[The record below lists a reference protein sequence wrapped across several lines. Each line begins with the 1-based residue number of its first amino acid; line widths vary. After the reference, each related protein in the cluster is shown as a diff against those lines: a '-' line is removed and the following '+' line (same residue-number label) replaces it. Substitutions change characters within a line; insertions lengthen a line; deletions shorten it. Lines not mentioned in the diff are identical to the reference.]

1 MSAVDKV
8 VSIVVIMTSEDN
20 VNEALSLLGQLII
33 VGLSLVA
40 QANDD
45 LCALLSQL
53 RHELLGN
60 GRGGPVFEVRRKTV
74 DCLEPLTLSQPDE
87 TNLDA
92 VGGGEHVR
100 LLGVSERNLLAQV
113 RVDDVGEEPGEVALA
128 REVLIL
134 LDAKVKVVVL

>member
-1 MSAVDKV
+1 MSSIDKV

-20 VNEALSLLGQLII
+20 VNETLGLQGQLII
-33 VGLSLVA
+33 IGLSLMA
-40 QANDD
+40 QADDD
-45 LCALLSQL
+45 LCALLPQL
-53 RHELLGN
+53 RDKLLGH

-74 DCLEPLTLSQPDE
+74 DGLEPLTLSQSDE

-100 LLGVSERNLLAQV
+100 LLGVSKRNLLAQV

-128 REVLIL
+128 
-134 LDAKVKVVVL
+134 